1 MSKDNINWIQNDTY
15 DNQDH
20 LNNSEIM
27 VKGEIEHSDIIM
39 KLKDDNKYVLDS
51 IGGNFEEKLLECSG

>member
-1 MSKDNINWIQNDTY
+1 
-15 DNQDH
+15 
-20 LNNSEIM
+20 M